1 MKKAFVIATIVTA
14 VMSQSPSA
22 HAENETEKGVGLASG
37 ALVGA
42 AAGGPLGFVIGAAL
56 GGLIGDEVGKAGQVD
71 ELKTEL
77 SQSQNKKEQLEQQ
90 LAELKEK
97 ASVKNSDNVL
107 VGSEMLQMDLMF
119 PTNVTGL
126 DDSDHKRIEQLASFL
141 NRHPGLTVKLDGFA
155 DPRGKKEENKKLSEQ
170 RVETVKRILVSQGI
184 NEERIL
190 STAHGE
196 ENSLA
201 PKGDLD
207 AYALERRVSI
217 RFFPQSE
224 QTFAANQ

>member
-22 HAENETEKGVGLASG
+22 HAENDTEKGVGLASG

-77 SQSQNKKEQLEQQ
+77 SLTQSRKIQLEQE

-97 ASVKNSDNVL
+97 ASVKSSDKVL
-107 VGSEMLQMDLMF
+107 AGSEMLQMDLMF

-126 DDSDHKRIEQLASFL
+126 DDNDHKRIEQLASFL

-170 RVETVKRILVSQGI
+170 RVDTVKRILVSQGI

-217 RFFPQSE
+217 RFFPKSE